1 MAILRPDLRV
11 TGMETVSVL
20 VSVFLVVE
28 LGVDVAG
35 HVAGVYVGVDDCCHL
50 AGLVVWD
57 AVDVLRRRD
66 VTVSRTV
73 DFVLDLHSVVEP
85 GGEVL
90 AGTGGAGGAAGV
102 LTVSHGAAV
111 TLVTG

>member
-11 TGMETVSVL
+11 TGMETVPVSVL

-90 AGTGGAGGAAGV
+90 AGARGAGRAARV
-102 LTVSHGAAV
+102 LTVRH
-111 TLVTG
+111 